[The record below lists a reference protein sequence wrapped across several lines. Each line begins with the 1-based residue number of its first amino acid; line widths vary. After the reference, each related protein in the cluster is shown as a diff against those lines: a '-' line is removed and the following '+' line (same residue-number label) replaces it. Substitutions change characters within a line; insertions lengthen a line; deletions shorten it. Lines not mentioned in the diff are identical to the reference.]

1 MDWHALHD
9 ASGFMLQHPL
19 GKKFRVDVLMC
30 QFAAGHPDV
39 AAMWAS
45 LPDEQHFA
53 LHPTA
58 YLPVHVPA
66 AALAP
71 PALPFPLPASL
82 TLPAIGA
89 SQR

>member
-1 MDWHALHD
+1 
-9 ASGFMLQHPL
+9 
-19 GKKFRVDVLMC
+19 MC
-30 QFAAGHPDV
+30 RLAAGHPDV
-39 AAMWAS
+39 AAIWAS

-53 LHPTA
+53 AALHPTA
-58 YLPVHVPA
+58 YLPMPV

>member
-1 MDWHALHD
+1 
-9 ASGFMLQHPL
+9 
-19 GKKFRVDVLMC
+19 MC
-30 QFAAGHPDV
+30 ELLAFAAGHPDV
-39 AAMWAS
+39 ATMWAS

-53 LHPTA
+53 PALHPTA
-58 YLPVHVPA
+58 YLPMHAPA
-66 AALAP
+66 AALTP